1 MSNPN
6 AALGHWPLRT
16 VLRKRPGELVTMNDL
31 VRFGID
37 SVLIEKT
44 HTRNNVGQDIY
55 KISFTVADYES
66 YHEFIGDDD

>member
-6 AALGHWPLRT
+6 SALGEWLLRR

-31 VRFGID
+31 VRYGID
-37 SVLIEKT
+37 SVLIQKT
-44 HTRNNVGQDIY
+44 HTRNNIGQEIY

-66 YHEFIGDDD
+66 YQDFIGEEV